1 MSTGGGFVGW
11 LSLGDPEHYM
21 DPTKA
26 YTSPRHQQVDFS
38 NLTARGAVGVYCT
51 LERHQ
56 VRVTVTVTARVGLRL
71 RLELGLGL
79 ANPITLTPT

>member
-1 MSTGGGFVGW
+1 MSTGEGFVGW

-21 DPTKA
+21 DPTRA
-26 YTSPRHQQVDFS
+26 YTSPRHQQVDFG

-56 VRVTVTVTARVGLRL
+56 ARVRVRVTVRVGVRVS
-71 RLELGLGL
+71 
-79 ANPITLTPT
+79 